1 MTMALSNQQI
11 QKIHDCLTELAKQ
24 ARTQSTVTKKNIY
37 RTNWII
43 IVFTSVGALFA
54 IAIFYYFVQLTYGVK
69 HSVNSLQVL
78 EAQMT
83 DMRGS
88 MDEIAFN
95 VDNMGQNIGYIGLI
109 NNNIKTIS
117 QRTQQIN
124 QEVALL
130 KENTQQ
136 LGLQSHLI
144 YQHTQVIDQSFF
156 NVNHTVKQMSSS
168 IHNVAKPI
176 NRFFPIP

>member
-1 MTMALSNQQI
+1 MALTTQNI
-11 QKIHDCLTELAKQ
+11 QKIHDCLAELAQQ
-24 ARTQSTVTKKNIY
+24 ASTESGVTKQNIQ

-43 IVFTSVGALFA
+43 IIFTSVGALFA
-54 IAIFYYFVQLTYGVK
+54 LAIFYYFVQLTYGVK
-69 HSVNSLQVL
+69 HSVNSLQIL
-78 EAQMT
+78 ETQMT

-88 MDEIAFN
+88 MDEIAFS

-136 LGLQSHLI
+136 LSLQSHLI
-144 YQHTQVIDQSFF
+144 HHHTKVIDQSFF
-156 NVNHTVKQMSSS
+156 NVNHTVKKMSRS
-168 IHNVAKPI
+168 IHHVAKPI
-176 NRFFPIP
+176 DRFFPIP

>member
-1 MTMALSNQQI
+1 MALNNQQI
-11 QKIHDCLTELAKQ
+11 QKIHDCLTELAEQ
-24 ARTQSTVTKKNIY
+24 ARNQSTVTKKNIY

-88 MDEIAFN
+88 MDEIAFS
-95 VDNMGQNIGYIGLI
+95 VDNMGLNISYIGLI
-109 NNNIKTIS
+109 NDNIKTIS
-117 QRTQQIN
+117 QHTQQMN

-130 KENTQQ
+130 KQNTQH
-136 LGLQSHLI
+136 LGIQSRLI
-144 YQHTQVIDQSFF
+144 HHHTQIIDQSFF
-156 NVNHTVKQMSSS
+156 NVNHTVKQMSHS
-168 IHNVAKPI
+168 IHHVAKPI
-176 NRFFPIP
+176 DRFFPIP